1 MTAVNV
7 RREFR
12 LFHAI
17 LGIGLLILSLQAM
30 RHALGEHEGG
40 GRLHL
45 ALVSGLQAA
54 GAALFLLPRTV
65 RWGGA
70 ILLLILLVGFTEALT
85 RGELELQRLIYAA
98 GVWFVMRTFP
108 HRVDAS
114 GGLPPVD

>member
-17 LGIGLLILSLQAM
+17 LGIGLLILGLQAL
-30 RHALGEHEGG
+30 RHALGEHAGG
-40 GRLHL
+40 GGLHL
-45 ALVSGLQAA
+45 ALVSGLEAA
-54 GAALFLLPRTV
+54 GAALFLMPRTV

-70 ILLLILLVGFTEALT
+70 ILLLILLVGFAEALT

-108 HRVDAS
+108 HRTHEPD
-114 GGLPPVD
+114 DD

>member
-17 LGIGLLILSLQAM
+17 LGIGLLVLSLQALP
-30 RHALGEHEGG
+30 HALGEHEGAG
-40 GRLHL
+40 QLHL
-45 ALVSGLQAA
+45 AAVSVLEAV
-54 GAALFLLPRTV
+54 GAALFLIPRTV

-70 ILLLILLVGFTEALT
+70 ILLLILLVGFTQALT

-108 HRVDAS
+108 HRVDAPAHLH
-114 GGLPPVD
+114 GD

>member
-17 LGIGLLILSLQAM
+17 LGIGLLILSLQAL

-40 GRLHL
+40 GQLHL
-45 ALVSGLQAA
+45 AMVSGLQAVSA
-54 GAALFLLPRTV
+54 VLFLIPRTV

-70 ILLLILLVGFTEALT
+70 ILLLILIVGFTEALT

-108 HRVDAS
+108 HRADDA
-114 GGLPPVD
+114 